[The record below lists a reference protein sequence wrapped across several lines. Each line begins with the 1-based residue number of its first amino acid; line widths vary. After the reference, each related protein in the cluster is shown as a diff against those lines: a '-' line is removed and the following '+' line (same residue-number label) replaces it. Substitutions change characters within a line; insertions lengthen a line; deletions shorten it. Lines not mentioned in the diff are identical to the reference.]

1 MSPDSMLALAIMGV
15 LIVVIVVRQ
24 FSVTLLEVMMSSRS
38 GSTVLLLLSVVG
50 LFYKN
55 YFYSALAFSVLSV
68 FLLKDL
74 WQKYPVADARRL
86 HQEVARDLARF
97 DASKSVDL
105 QWGNKTAKHD
115 QPSLYVQPQSPTL
128 LVFPPSE
135 ELLRSMC
142 G

>member
-1 MSPDSMLALAIMGV
+1 MLALAIMVV
-15 LIVVIVVRQ
+15 LLAVIVVRQ

-38 GSTVLLLLSVVG
+38 GSTVLLLLAVLG

-55 YFYSALAFSVLSV
+55 YVYSALAFTVLSV

-74 WQKYPVADARRL
+74 WQKYPIADARRL
-86 HQEVARDLARF
+86 HQEVSRDLARF

-105 QWGNKTAKHD
+105 QWGNKAVTHD
-115 QPSLYVQPQSPTL
+115 KPSLYAEPHSPTL

-135 ELLRSMC
+135 EVLHSMC

>member
-1 MSPDSMLALAIMGV
+1 MLALAIMGV
-15 LIVVIVVRQ
+15 LLFVLIVRQ
-24 FSVTLLEVMMSSRS
+24 FSVALLEVMMSSRS
-38 GSTVLLLLSVVG
+38 GSTVLLLVAVLG

-55 YFYSALAFSVLSV
+55 YFYSALAFTVLSV

-74 WQKYPVADARRL
+74 WQKYPIADARRL
-86 HQEVARDLARF
+86 YQEVARDLSRF

-115 QPSLYVQPQSPTL
+115 QPSLYGEPHSPTL

-135 ELLRSMC
+135 ELLHSMC

>member
-1 MSPDSMLALAIMGV
+1 MLALAIMGV
-15 LIVVIVVRQ
+15 LLFVVVVRQ
-24 FSVTLLEVMMSSRS
+24 FSLTLLEVMMSSRS
-38 GSTVLLLLSVVG
+38 GSTVLLLLAVVG

-55 YFYSALAFSVLSV
+55 YFYSALAFAVLSV

-74 WQKYPVADARRL
+74 WQKYPIADARRL
-86 HQEVARDLARF
+86 LQETARDLSRF
-97 DASKSVDL
+97 DASKSLDL
-105 QWGNKTAKHD
+105 QWGNKTARHD
-115 QPSLYVQPQSPTL
+115 RPSLYGKPHSPTL

>member
-1 MSPDSMLALAIMGV
+1 MLALAIMGV
-15 LIVVIVVRQ
+15 LLGVIVVRQ
-24 FSVTLLEVMMSSRS
+24 FSLTLLEVMMSSRS
-38 GSTVLLLLSVVG
+38 GSTVLLLVAVVG

-55 YFYSALAFSVLSV
+55 YFYSALAFTVLSV

-74 WQKYPVADARRL
+74 WQKYPIADARRL
-86 HQEVARDLARF
+86 YQETSRDLSRF

-105 QWGNKTAKHD
+105 QWGNKTLKHD
-115 QPSLYVQPQSPTL
+115 RPSLYGEPHSPTL

>member
-1 MSPDSMLALAIMGV
+1 MLALAIMGV
-15 LIVVIVVRQ
+15 LIFVIVARQ
-24 FSVTLLEVMMSSRS
+24 FSVALLEVMMSSRS
-38 GSTVLLLLSVVG
+38 GSTVLLLLAVLG

-55 YFYSALAFSVLSV
+55 FFYSALAFSVLSV

-74 WQKYPVADARRL
+74 WQKYPIADARRL
-86 HQEVARDLARF
+86 YQEVQRDLARF

-105 QWGNKTAKHD
+105 QWGNKTARHD

-128 LVFPPSE
+128 LVFPPSDQV
-135 ELLRSMC
+135 LHSMC

>member
-15 LIVVIVVRQ
+15 LLFVLIVRQ
-24 FSVTLLEVMMSSRS
+24 FSVALLEVMMSSRS
-38 GSTVLLLLSVVG
+38 GSTVLLLVAVLG

-55 YFYSALAFSVLSV
+55 YFYSALAFTVLSV

-74 WQKYPVADARRL
+74 WQKYPIADARRL
-86 HQEVARDLARF
+86 YQEVARDLSRF

-115 QPSLYVQPQSPTL
+115 QPSLYGEPHSPTL

-135 ELLRSMC
+135 ELLHSMC

>member
-24 FSVTLLEVMMSSRS
+24 FSVGLLEVMMTSRS
-38 GSTVLLLLSVVG
+38 GSTVLLLLAVVG

-55 YFYSALAFSVLSV
+55 FFYSALAFSVLSV

-86 HQEVARDLARF
+86 YQEVQRDLARF

-105 QWGNKTAKHD
+105 QWGNKTATHD

-128 LVFPPSE
+128 LVFPPSQKV
-135 ELLRSMC
+135 LHSMC

>member
-15 LIVVIVVRQ
+15 LLLVIVVRH
-24 FSVTLLEVMMSSRS
+24 FSVALLEVMMSSRS
-38 GSTVLLLLSVVG
+38 GSTVLLLLAVLG

-55 YFYSALAFSVLSV
+55 YFYSALSFSVLSV

-86 HQEVARDLARF
+86 YQETARDLARF
-97 DASKSVDL
+97 DPSTSIDI
-105 QWGNKTAKHD
+105 QFGNGTAKHD
-115 QPSLYVQPQSPTL
+115 SPSLYVKPQTPTL
-128 LVFPPSE
+128 LVFPPSD
-135 ELLRSMC
+135 ELLHSMC

>member
-15 LIVVIVVRQ
+15 LVVVIVVRQ
-24 FSVTLLEVMMSSRS
+24 FSVGLLEVMMSSRS
-38 GSTVLLLLSVVG
+38 GSTVLLLLAVLG

-55 YFYSALAFSVLSV
+55 FFYSALAFSVLSV

-86 HQEVARDLARF
+86 YQEVQRDLARF

-115 QPSLYVQPQSPTL
+115 SPSLYAQPQSPTL
-128 LVFPPSE
+128 LVFPPSQE
-135 ELLRSMC
+135 VLHSMC

>member
-15 LIVVIVVRQ
+15 LLFVIVVRQ

-38 GSTVLLLLSVVG
+38 GSTVLLLLAVVG

-55 YFYSALAFSVLSV
+55 FFYSALAFSVLSV

-105 QWGNKTAKHD
+105 QWANKTAKHD
-115 QPSLYVQPQSPTL
+115 SPSLYGEPHSPTL

-135 ELLRSMC
+135 ELLHSMC